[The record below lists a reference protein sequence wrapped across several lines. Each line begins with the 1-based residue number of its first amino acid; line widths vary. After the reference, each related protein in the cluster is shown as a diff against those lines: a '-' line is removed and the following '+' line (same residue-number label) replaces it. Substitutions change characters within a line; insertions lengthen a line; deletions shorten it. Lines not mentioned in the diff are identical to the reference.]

1 MTVGGGGG
9 LLILWSPR
17 PLARSP
23 PRRRGLPLS
32 LLRGVPIGVLLN
44 FVFF

>member
-1 MTVGGGGG
+1 VTRE
-9 LLILWSPR
+9 STAP
-17 PLARSP
+17 P